1 MQREGDS
8 HSPASTEQ
16 RGSRTDGGAML
27 VCDSVEVGDR
37 VGRKRGGHAW
47 PSGEPMSGGLPQSLL
62 RGSGPGV
69 GGRRK
74 RGLGGSLQWVE
85 EAGVVSRKSCSWLT
99 NRVPAGLHRSRRG
112 PSPVWKSTGID
123 FHQLDGSAWL
133 VCGRVSLGVEVG
145 QEPQ

>member
-1 MQREGDS
+1 MCRVKYGNRGHIPSFIRVSSRLSSGNSGCFELQQQGLAMQREGDS

-16 RGSRTDGGAML
+16 RGSRTDGGALL

-62 RGSGPGV
+62 RGSGQGD

-74 RGLGGSLQWVE
+74 RGQGGSLL
-85 EAGVVSRKSCSWLT
+85 R
-99 NRVPAGLHRSRRG
+99 
-112 PSPVWKSTGID
+112 
-123 FHQLDGSAWL
+123 
-133 VCGRVSLGVEVG
+133 
-145 QEPQ
+145 